1 MTIEQNGYDLLAA
14 EYYDIFHRTCR
25 NFDAA
30 TAQALAKH
38 PVSIPKEG
46 LVLEVGCGRGR
57 CKEFLGIDALR
68 IVQLDSSRQM
78 LGIKERE
85 SCYLRV
91 HADAAS
97 VPLFDE
103 QFAVVVGFLIDPF
116 IGLNFFSEAYRLLRS
131 RGLFLATTP
140 TAEWGVSLRNE
151 LKIETSSAR
160 FLTKGGATIAVP
172 STLIPPNQIE
182 EMLDHSGFHEIL
194 VTPHCLPK
202 NTSPVSPDIQQVAEK
217 KKIGIHELPIIHLIT
232 ANKP

>member
-1 MTIEQNGYDLLAA
+1 MTCSL
-14 EYYDIFHRTCR
+14 R
-25 NFDAA
+25 NITTFF
-30 TAQALAKH
+30 TE
-38 PVSIPKEG
+38 PVEILMPPLHKRS
-46 LVLEVGCGRGR
+46 
-57 CKEFLGIDALR
+57 
-68 IVQLDSSRQM
+68 
-78 LGIKERE
+78 
-85 SCYLRV
+85 LRV